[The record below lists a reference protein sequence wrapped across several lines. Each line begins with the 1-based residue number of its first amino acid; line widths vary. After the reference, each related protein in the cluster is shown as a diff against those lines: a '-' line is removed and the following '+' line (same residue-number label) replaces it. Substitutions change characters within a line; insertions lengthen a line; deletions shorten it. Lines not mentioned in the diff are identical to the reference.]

1 MSLQA
6 TSPAT
11 PNAISSPASASG
23 PTLSVVPAGRTSG
36 PSGPDP
42 ALASLSARQAQE
54 RGLLTSGTYGRSGF
68 ISSASAAL
76 MLSLASRLR
85 ARTAC
90 CGSIFYSTTFK
101 ERATPSGRRIPALRA
116 SVRRTSAN
124 DLGSPLGSWG
134 TPTTSEA
141 GGTPE
146 AFLHRKEALG
156 GRCGVSLTALNLQAV
171 LAAWPTPTTPS
182 GGQTVPEGT
191 TATGR
196 RPNGTKATV
205 TLGNVATLSTWPT
218 PKSSDVANGWL
229 GHIDGRRSNL
239 NDTVLLA
246 SPWAT
251 PANRDYRTP
260 NLKPYS
266 ERGGGA
272 KGEQLNNQVV
282 HSGPI
287 LTGSSAEIANG
298 ARLNPAHSRWL
309 MGLPPVWDACAPTET
324 RSTRRTSPAASAIS
338 SRRRQPA
345 SLLAWALAA

>member
-23 PTLSVVPAGRTSG
+23 PTLSVVAAGRTSG

-205 TLGNVATLSTWPT
+205 TLGNVA
-218 PKSSDVANGWL
+218 A
-229 GHIDGRRSNL
+229 
-239 NDTVLLA
+239 LA
-246 SPWAT
+246 SPRAT

-338 SRRRQPA
+338 SRRRPPA